1 MPPLANTPYKSPY
14 LAGNWQLDWPARA
27 WSEERNMPYLKPE
40 RPEKVNA
47 PSLKTSKQRGERL
60 VCLTAYDYP
69 TARIVDEAGIDIIL
83 VGDSLGNVVL
93 GYGNTV
99 PVTLEEILIHLKAV
113 RRAVQRA
120 LLVADM
126 PYGSFHTGADDA
138 VRNALRLVK
147 EGGAEA
153 VKLEGG
159 HKRVQL
165 VKRLVDEEI
174 AVMGHIGLTPQSINK
189 LGAYRVQGKTAATAR
204 QLVDDARAL
213 EDAGAFAIVLEVVPR
228 EIAKLITETVSIPT
242 IGIGAGAECDIQ
254 VLVLHDMLGLSFGKL
269 ARFVRPYANVGQVM
283 TDAVTRYADDVRNG
297 TYPSDDESYA
307 LPAEAADELKIEKP
321 VNRKS

>member
-1 MPPLANTPYKSPY
+1 
-14 LAGNWQLDWPARA
+14 
-27 WSEERNMPYLKPE
+27 MPYLKPE
-40 RPEKVNA
+40 RPEKVSA
-47 PSLKTSKQRGERL
+47 PSLRSSKQRGERL

-69 TARIVDEAGIDIIL
+69 TARIVDEAGIDVIL

-99 PVTLEEILIHLKAV
+99 PVTLDEILIHLKAV

-126 PYGSFHTGADDA
+126 PYGTFHTGDDDA

-153 VKLEGG
+153 IKLEGG

-174 AVMGHIGLTPQSINK
+174 SVMGHIGLTPQSINQ
-189 LGAYRVQGKTAATAR
+189 LGAYRVQGKTAQAAQ
-204 QLVDDARAL
+204 QLIDDAKAM
-213 EDAGAFAIVLEVVPR
+213 EDAGAFAVVLEVVPR
-228 EIAKLITETVSIPT
+228 EIAKLITESISIPT
-242 IGIGAGAECDIQ
+242 IGIGAGVHCDIQ
-254 VLVLHDMLGLSFGKL
+254 VLVLHDMLGLSFGKQ
-269 ARFVRPYANVGQVM
+269 ARFVRPYANLREVM

-297 TYPSDDESYA
+297 TYPSQAESYG
-307 LPAEAADELKIEKP
+307 LPAETAEELDIQIPARNSKGEK
-321 VNRKS
+321 S

>member
-1 MPPLANTPYKSPY
+1 
-14 LAGNWQLDWPARA
+14 
-27 WSEERNMPYLKPE
+27 MPYLKPE
-40 RPEKVNA
+40 RPEKVSA
-47 PSLKTSKQRGERL
+47 PSLKASKERGEKL

-69 TARIVDEAGIDIIL
+69 TARIVDEAGVDVIL

-99 PVTLEEILIHLKAV
+99 PVTLDEIAMCTRAV

-126 PYGSFHTGADDA
+126 PYGSFHTGPDDA

-147 EGGAEA
+147 EAGAEA

-159 HKRVQL
+159 RKRIDL

-189 LGAYRVQGKTAATAR
+189 LGAYRVQGKTAAAA
-204 QLVDDARAL
+204 QELIDDARAL
-213 EDAGAFAIVLEVVPR
+213 EDAGVFAIVLEVVPR
-228 EIAKLITETVSIPT
+228 EIARIITETVSIPT
-242 IGIGAGAECDIQ
+242 IGIGAGAYCDIQ

-269 ARFVRPYANVGQVM
+269 ARFVRPYANLNEVI

-297 TYPSDDESYA
+297 TYPSEAESYS
-307 LPAEAADELKIEKP
+307 LPAEAAEELKITASIEDSEK
-321 VNRKS
+321 S

>member
-1 MPPLANTPYKSPY
+1 
-14 LAGNWQLDWPARA
+14 
-27 WSEERNMPYLKPE
+27 MPYLKPE
-40 RPEKVNA
+40 RPEKVSA
-47 PSLKTSKQRGERL
+47 PSLRASKERGERL

-69 TARIVDEAGIDIIL
+69 SARVLDEGGIDIIL

-99 PVTLEEILIHLKAV
+99 PVTLDEILIHLKAV

-126 PYGSFHTGADDA
+126 PYGTYHVGADEA
-138 VRNALRLVK
+138 VKNALRLVK

-159 HKRVQL
+159 RRRAKL

-189 LGAYRVQGKTAATAR
+189 LGAYRVQGKTAKAA
-204 QLVDDARAL
+204 QELIDDAHAL
-213 EDAGAFAIVLEVVPR
+213 EEAGAFAIVLEVVPR
-228 EIAKLITETVSIPT
+228 EIARLITESVSIPT
-242 IGIGAGAECDIQ
+242 IGIGAGVHCDIQ
-254 VLVLHDMLGLSFGKL
+254 VLVFHDMLGFSFGKQ
-269 ARFVRPYANVGQVM
+269 ARFVRPYANLRETI
-283 TDAVTRYADDVRNG
+283 TDAVSRYAEDVRNG
-297 TYPSDDESYA
+297 TYPSDQESYG
-307 LPAEAADELKIEKP
+307 LPAEAAEELHIEKA